1 MEHHTVLNLHETET
15 VENHDAVAIND
26 HASDF
31 KGHQMTEMAMI
42 NPHSMANESVDLK
55 EMLRQIELS
64 YIQNALEQSKG
75 VVAHAAQKLGL
86 RRTTL
91 VEKMK
96 KYKVSR
102 VS

>member
-1 MEHHTVLNLHETET
+1 MEDYTVVNPHSSETEEKCET
-15 VENHDAVAIND
+15 DASNE

-31 KGHQMTEMAMI
+31 KGREMTEMAMV
-42 NPHSMANESVDLK
+42 NPQSMANESVDLK
-55 EMLRQIELS
+55 EMLRQIELT

-96 KYKVSR
+96 KYKLSR
-102 VS
+102 VG